1 MNAPF
6 AGTLRTR
13 VRFDRPV
20 RSRDAGVADRW
31 VPSFEAWARVRAQ
44 TGNDEGIVSGGELA
58 TAGYDLQ
65 LRYRGRCDKEIT
77 ADMSVYLLPEGPR
90 LDILSEPVDPDGTRE
105 RTLIRCEYRGGAA

>member
-6 AGTLRTR
+6 AGTLRNR

-20 RSRDAGVADRW
+20 RSRDAGVADGW
-31 VPSFEAWARVRAQ
+31 VPCFKAWARVRAQ

-65 LRYRGRCDKEIT
+65 LRYRSDIT
-77 ADMSVYLLPEGPR
+77 ADMSVYILPDGPR
-90 LDILSEPVDPDGTRE
+90 LDILGEPIDPDGTRE
-105 RTLIRCEYRGGAA
+105 RIAIRCESRGGAA